1 MDNKEA
7 ANKNHGI
14 SALDIAGYY
23 DSYADQQQQTGTNL
37 RHYYLI
43 HRLKKAGL
51 KRHHRV
57 LEVGC
62 GIGTLTRL
70 IYRYVKHGNVVA
82 VDISEK
88 SIASARKRFGN
99 ASRIEFM
106 VSDMQKFTYP
116 DNFDFI
122 VLPDVLEHIPIEQY
136 QHLFGTLRK
145 HMHQDSI
152 IYINIPHPQVIEYLG
167 KNDPGK
173 LQIIDQEVHADTI
186 TRNAYMNDL
195 ILKTYLSY
203 SLFDR
208 ENDYAEVIL
217 GVRRGI
223 SNLIPNAR
231 FTIIWRKLLLR
242 IRYWLS
248 IM

>member
-1 MDNKEA
+1 MKSEP
-7 ANKNHGI
+7 I
-14 SALDIAGYY
+14 SSETIAGYY
-23 DSYADQQQQTGTNL
+23 DEYAQIQQKTGTNL
-37 RHYYLI
+37 RHYYLFS
-43 HRLKKAGL
+43 RLKKAGL

-62 GIGTLTRL
+62 GIGALTRL
-70 IYRYVKHGNVVA
+70 IHQYVKHGNVVA

-106 VSDMQKFTYP
+106 VSDMQRFTYP

-122 VLPDVLEHIPIEQY
+122 ILPDVLEHVPIEQH
-136 QHLFGTLRK
+136 QQLFGTLRK

-152 IYINIPHPQVIEYLG
+152 IYINIPHPQVIEYLR

-173 LQIIDQEVHADTI
+173 LQVIDQEVHADTI

-195 ILKTYLSY
+195 ILKRYFSY
-203 SLFDR
+203 SLYDR
-208 ENDYAEVIL
+208 ENDYAEIIF
-217 GVRRGI
+217 GVRKGI
-223 SNLIPNAR
+223 SSLNSYSKTTL
-231 FTIIWRKLLLR
+231 IWRKLLLR
-242 IRYWLS
+242 IRHWLS
-248 IM
+248 VL